1 MVSNVGV
8 DLAARKGTNGSLA
21 VPVSAEPLARVMR
34 ESKSITSSEADAAK
48 SCQLSVKTI
57 PRTGWV
63 RMTESGRLLAH
74 GVLTDN

>member
-34 ESKSITSSEADAAK
+34 ESKSITVAARNAA
-48 SCQLSVKTI
+48 SF
-57 PRTGWV
+57 
-63 RMTESGRLLAH
+63 GRCS
-74 GVLTDN
+74 